1 MCLKV
6 ACCVREWRDVTK
18 KERSFQCRLMEKVL
32 KGSNIALR
40 DNELQHTGKD
50 DERKPSSLL
59 VPIVE

>member
-18 KERSFQCRLMEKVL
+18 KERIFQCRLIEKVL

-50 DERKPSSLL
+50 DE
-59 VPIVE
+59 